1 MDSGD
6 DGCMDL
12 TVKDL
17 LTPAPL
23 VVLGE
28 TPLGQCAIA
37 MRKHGFRHLPV
48 VSPFGRLVGIVSDA
62 EVFEHGTLLGDDE
75 WMAFLSSP
83 VGATA
88 MSVAQPVP
96 MTATMDE
103 PLVLFLPRWNES
115 GAEVVVVVDAEQVP
129 VGIVTEHDVL
139 QLIDS
144 LPDAECP
151 ISSPLTIAAGGSAQ
165 IAERTMRELHV
176 RHLVIEKN
184 ETPIGVVTRGEALER
199 LGKGA
204 TVPIAR
210 PARRLVSGVPG
221 MSVKDVAAV
230 LLEEGIGCLPILWD
244 GALQGVATR
253 RHVLEA
259 LATELV
265 MMPMESVRPSM
276 QLSA

>member
-1 MDSGD
+1 
-6 DGCMDL
+6 MDL

-28 TPLGQCAIA
+28 TPLRQCATA
-37 MRKHGFRHLPV
+37 MRRHGFRHLPV
-48 VSPFGRLVGIVSDA
+48 VSPFGRLLGMVS
-62 EVFEHGTLLGDDE
+62 EVDVFAHGTLLGGEE
-75 WMAFLSSP
+75 WIAFLSAP
-83 VGATA
+83 VAATA
-88 MSVAQPVP
+88 MSVAQPVA
-96 MTATMDE
+96 MTATADE
-103 PLVLFLPRWNES
+103 PLALFLSRWSDS
-115 GAEVVVVVDAEQVP
+115 GAEAVVIVDADQVP

-139 QLIDS
+139 QLVDS
-144 LPDAECP
+144 LPETECP
-151 ISSPLTIAAGGSAQ
+151 MSSPLTIQAGGSAQ
-165 IAERTMRELHV
+165 IAERTMRELHT
-176 RHLVIEKN
+176 RHLVIERN
-184 ETPIGVVTRGEALER
+184 EEPIGVVTLTEALQR

-221 MSVKDVAAV
+221 MSVRAVAAV
-230 LLEEGIGCLPILWD
+230 LLEERIGCLPILWD

-259 LATELV
+259 LATEL
-265 MMPMESVRPSM
+265 MTMPMEQVRPGM